1 MRFMVKKGPGGYE
14 VHLNYNFVGKK
25 ENITRKQSYY
35 NTVLRNKNFKT
46 FNQQLYKNATRDQK
60 VDYTYGELK

>member
-1 MRFMVKKGPGGYE
+1 MKDINIYNFSIQWSCYNAIYVKKGPGRYE
-14 VHLNYNFVGKK
+14 MHLNYNFVGKK

-46 FNQQLYKNATRDQK
+46 FN
-60 VDYTYGELK
+60 

>member
-1 MRFMVKKGPGGYE
+1 MRFMLKKKGPGGYE

-46 FNQQLYKNATRDQK
+46 FN
-60 VDYTYGELK
+60 

>member
-1 MRFMVKKGPGGYE
+1 MKDINIYIISPFNDRVTMRFMLKKGPGGYE

-46 FNQQLYKNATRDQK
+46 FN
-60 VDYTYGELK
+60 

>member
-1 MRFMVKKGPGGYE
+1 M
-14 VHLNYNFVGKK
+14 HLNYNFVGKK